1 MKNGF
6 RRLAA
11 IFMTALMLL
20 AVVPVGALGA
30 EQYSKSIIP
39 AIDLARIIQPDDTPV
54 ATYIFYNGTAE
65 YARQSVKNTE
75 ELYKPQTP
83 PAAEGT
89 VFTGWAREDGTLFDS
104 FGPQTVTETVEIKLY
119 AKFDKAY

>member
-6 RRLAA
+6 RRLTA

-65 YARQSVKNTE
+65 YARQSVRTRRNSTSRKRPR
-75 ELYKPQTP
+75 PQKEPFLRAGLEKMVRCLT
-83 PAAEGT
+83 AS
-89 VFTGWAREDGTLFDS
+89 ARR
-104 FGPQTVTETVEIKLY
+104 P
-119 AKFDKAY
+119 